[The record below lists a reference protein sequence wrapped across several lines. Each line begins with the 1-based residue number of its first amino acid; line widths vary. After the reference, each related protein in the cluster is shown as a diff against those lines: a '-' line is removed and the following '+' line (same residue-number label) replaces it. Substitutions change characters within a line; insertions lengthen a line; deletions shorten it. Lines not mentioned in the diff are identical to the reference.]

1 MDVAPPNMH
10 AAIKKCPEL
19 KLRKVMD
26 LMRDRLRY
34 PSDMNAHPYFFVDPD
49 LLDSG
54 IEMVNKAFNKNLSQ
68 TDKVALTTTLTER
81 LSKIN
86 SVSFNSGTV
95 NKAVSVILYEMSKEA
110 KWVKN
115 EDVFRVLR
123 LAATG
128 SASVCNVP
136 IGDICEILGKEV
148 IIKRLG
154 NVKEMLSDD
163 IKVLGIA

>member
-1 MDVAPPNMH
+1 
-10 AAIKKCPEL
+10 
-19 KLRKVMD
+19 MD

-34 PSDMNAHPYFFVDPD
+34 LSDMNAHAYFFVDPD
-49 LLDSG
+49 FQDFAA
-54 IEMVNKAFNKNLSQ
+54 IVNKAFNKSQSQ

-86 SVSFNSGTV
+86 SDSFNATTV
-95 NKAVSVILYEMSKEA
+95 NKAVSIILYEMSKEA

-128 SASVCNVP
+128 SAASVCNVP

-154 NVKEMLSDD
+154 NVKEMLAED
-163 IKVLGIA
+163 IKAVA